1 MKPNYN
7 YLLDSNLTLEEKGL
21 IATILNKAL
30 DSKNILEDF
39 LQVKDMFFD
48 LEKKGY
54 VKIDKKH
61 SDDDLLTIDLDKIY
75 DGLLIFYS
83 VKGGNENVND

>member
-7 YLLDSNLTLEEKGL
+7 YLLDNNLTLEEKGL
-21 IATILNKAL
+21 IATILNEAF
-30 DSKNILEDF
+30 DSKSVLEDF
-39 LQVKDMFFD
+39 LQLKDMFFG

-61 SDDDLLTIDLDKIY
+61 SDDDLLTIDLDKIC
-75 DGLLIFYS
+75 DGFFVLYS
-83 VKGGNENVND
+83 FKGENENGKN

>member
-1 MKPNYN
+1 MKPKYN
-7 YLLDSNLTLEEKGL
+7 YLLDDNLTLEEKGL
-21 IATILNKAL
+21 IATILNKAF

-39 LQVKDMFFD
+39 LQVKDMFFG

-61 SDDDLLTIDLDKIY
+61 SDDDLLTIDLDKIC
-75 DGLLIFYS
+75 DGIFILCS
-83 VKGGNENVND
+83 LKGENENGNN